1 MYWVE
6 RDVYFVRHF
15 IQRVRTVARLGFG
28 ECMQHVRQSV
38 RSAGIVMA
46 PGLVQRTNNKS
57 ARLYHQKPYLGKITH
72 FLSIYGQTLFVAGYR
87 FGWSKIAVGG
97 VRIHHI
103 SDSTHMT
110 TPRYPHV
117 KVLAEFGGIKN
128 DIDKVA

>member
-1 MYWVE
+1 M
-6 RDVYFVRHF
+6 
-15 IQRVRTVARLGFG
+15 
-28 ECMQHVRQSV
+28 
-38 RSAGIVMA
+38 MA
-46 PGLVQRTNNKS
+46 PGLVQRTNNQS

-110 TPRYPHV
+110 TPRYPHC
-117 KVLAEFGGIKN
+117 KVLPEFGGIKN